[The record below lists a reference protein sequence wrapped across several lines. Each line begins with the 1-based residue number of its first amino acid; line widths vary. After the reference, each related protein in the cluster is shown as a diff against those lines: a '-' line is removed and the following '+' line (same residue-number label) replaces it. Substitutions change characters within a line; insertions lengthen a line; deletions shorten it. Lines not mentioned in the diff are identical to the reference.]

1 MRDSGKLVKH
11 YKWFHLDRRI
21 KHMVIMTT
29 NRHKKPIMSTKCH
42 EEAEG

>member
-29 NRHKKPIMSTKCH
+29 NGYKKPIVSIKCH